1 MNDLLLQLRD
11 LALSSAPTVLLF
23 LATLAA
29 YRVLVHAPLG
39 KVLAERRART
49 QGAIETANAAIS
61 AAEARMQDYEQKLQ
75 AARADLFRTREERL
89 RLLQAEMDKA
99 IAAAR
104 QESQKQV
111 QAACAAMQASAEVAR
126 AQMQSSIDQL
136 GALAVARILS
146 PAAAAVKGA

>member
-29 YRVLVHAPLG
+29 YRALVHTPLG

-49 QGAIETANAAIS
+49 QGAVDAAHAAIA
-61 AAEARMQDYEQKLQ
+61 AAEARMLDYEQKLQ
-75 AARADLFRTREERL
+75 AARAAIFYAREERL
-89 RLLQAEMDKA
+89 RRVQTEMEQV

-104 QESQKQV
+104 QESQKHV
-111 QAACAAMQASAEVAR
+111 QSARSAMEASANAAR
-126 AQMQSSIDQL
+126 AQMQSSIDSL

>member
-23 LATLAA
+23 LATLVA

-49 QGAIETANAAIS
+49 QGAIDAAHAAIT
-61 AAEARMQDYEQKLQ
+61 AAEERMSEYEQKLQ
-75 AARADLFRTREERL
+75 AARAAIFHAREERL
-89 RLLQAEMDKA
+89 RLVQAEMEKA
-99 IAAAR
+99 IADAR
-104 QESQKQV
+104 QESHKQV
-111 QAACAAMQASAEVAR
+111 QTARTAVEASANAARTQMQA
-126 AQMQSSIDQL
+126 SIDQL

-146 PAAAAVKGA
+146 PASAAGKGA

>member
-11 LALSSAPTVLLF
+11 LALNSAPTVLLF

-29 YRVLVHAPLG
+29 YRILVHAPLG

-49 QGAIETANAAIS
+49 QGAVEAANAAIA
-61 AAEARMQDYEQKLQ
+61 AAEARMQDYEHKLQ
-75 AARADLFRTREERL
+75 AARAALLHAREERL
-89 RLLQAEMDKA
+89 RILQAEMDKA

-104 QESQKQV
+104 QESHKQV
-111 QAACAAMQASAEVAR
+111 QAACALVETSAEAAR
-126 AQMQSSIDQL
+126 AQMQSSIESL
-136 GALAVARILS
+136 GALAVARVLS